1 MRRFSAA
8 TGIPLAVTTAFL
20 LLLGALP
27 ARGASD
33 DPVRSVRVINFPA
46 VHRVTGSV
54 SIEGPVPHSVLASFK
69 DLSVPPVEPTET
81 GRLID
86 GGILKADGFT
96 GLVLSLS
103 GRAGGRALRSGSIG
117 VRLIPDDDAITKAFE
132 EDGQVLF
139 PIDLGAPLTQGA
151 YRLTATAQE
160 RFTLGF
166 PRYRVRLYNT
176 TDKTVS
182 VNLYAYLTH

>member
-1 MRRFSAA
+1 MRRSLPAA
-8 TGIPLAVTTAFL
+8 VPVAVIAAFL
-20 LLLGALP
+20 LLPGAP
-27 ARGASD
+27 ARGAAD
-33 DPVRSVRVINFPA
+33 DPVRSVRVINLPT
-46 VHRVTGSV
+46 VQHVTGTV
-54 SIEGPVPHSVLASFK
+54 AIDGPIAHSSLVSFK
-69 DLSVPPVEPTET
+69 EISVPPVEPTET

-86 GGILKADGFT
+86 GGILQADGFT

-103 GRAGGRALRSGSIG
+103 GRAGGRALRSGSVG

-139 PIDLGAPLTQGA
+139 PLELGAPLTQGA

>member
-1 MRRFSAA
+1 MRRPLPAA
-8 TGIPLAVTTAFL
+8 VPVAVTAAFIL
-20 LLLGALP
+20 FLAAP
-27 ARGASD
+27 ARGAAD
-33 DPVRSVRVINFPA
+33 DPVRSVRVINLPT
-46 VHRVTGSV
+46 VQHVTGTV
-54 SIEGPVPHSVLASFK
+54 SIDGTIPHSSLVAFK

-86 GGILKADGFT
+86 GGLLQADGFT

-103 GRAGGRALRSGSIG
+103 GRAGGRALRSGSVG

-139 PIDLGAPLTQGA
+139 PLELGAPLTQGA

>member
-1 MRRFSAA
+1 MRRASPAA
-8 TGIPLAVTTAFL
+8 VPVAVTAAL
-20 LLLGALP
+20 LLFFGALP
-27 ARGASD
+27 ARGAAD
-33 DPVRSVRVINFPA
+33 DPVRSVRVINLPT
-46 VHRVTGSV
+46 VQHVTGTV
-54 SIEGPVPHSVLASFK
+54 SIDGTIPHSSLVSLK
-69 DLSVPPVEPTET
+69 DISVPPVEPTET

-86 GGILKADGFT
+86 GGLLQADGFT
-96 GLVLSLS
+96 GVVLSLS
-103 GRAGGRALRSGSIG
+103 GRAAGRALRSGSVG

-139 PIDLGAPLTQGA
+139 PLELGAPLTQGA

-160 RFTLGF
+160 RFMLGF

>member
-1 MRRFSAA
+1 MRRPSAA
-8 TGIPLAVTTAFL
+8 IGIPVAVTTAFL
-20 LLLGALP
+20 LILGAP
-27 ARGASD
+27 ARGAGD
-33 DPVRSVRVINFPA
+33 DPVRSVRVINLPS
-46 VHRVTGSV
+46 VQRVTGTV
-54 SIEGPVPHSVLASFK
+54 SIDGTIPHSILMTFR

-86 GGILKADGFT
+86 GGILQGDGFT

-103 GRAGGRALRSGSIG
+103 GRAGGRALRSGSVG

-139 PIDLGAPLTQGA
+139 PLELGAPLTQGA

>member
-1 MRRFSAA
+1 MRRPSAA

-27 ARGASD
+27 ARGAGD

-54 SIEGPVPHSVLASFK
+54 SIEGTIPHAILTTFK

-86 GGILKADGFT
+86 GGILQADGFT

-103 GRAGGRALRSGSIG
+103 AKAGGRALRSGSIG
-117 VRLIPDDDAITKAFE
+117 VRLVPDDDAITKAFE

-139 PIDLGAPLTQGA
+139 PIELGAPLTQGA
-151 YRLTATAQE
+151 YRMTATAQE